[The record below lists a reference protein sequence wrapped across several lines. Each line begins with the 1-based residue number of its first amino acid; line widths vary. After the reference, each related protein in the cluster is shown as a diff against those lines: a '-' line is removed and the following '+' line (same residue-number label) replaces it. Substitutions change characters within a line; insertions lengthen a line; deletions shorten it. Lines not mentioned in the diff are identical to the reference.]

1 MYAKQIG
8 AYQRNDVLTA
18 EPMQLVLMCYTATIK
33 NLKLAK
39 AKYHEKDFE
48 AKAKAVQKSVDI
60 IGELILGLD
69 FDKGGGIAK
78 NLDALYR
85 YMIRR
90 INLSDVDGNLS
101 GFDEVIGMLSDLED
115 AWKQAV
121 AGKKY
126 TGGTMVED
134 QKPAGA
140 WASARVA

>member
-18 EPMQLVLMCYTATIK
+18 EPMQLVLMCYAATIK
-33 NLKLAK
+33 NLKLAR
-39 AKYHEKDFE
+39 AKYLEKDFE
-48 AKAKAVQKSVDI
+48 AKAKAIQKSVDI

-69 FDKGGGIAK
+69 FDKGGNIAK

-90 INLSDVDGNLS
+90 INLSDINENPS
-101 GFDEVIGMLSDLED
+101 GFDEVIGMLGDLEG
-115 AWKQAV
+115 AWKQAM
-121 AGKKY
+121 AGKGT
-126 TGGTMVED
+126 TGGAMNHGER
-134 QKPAGA
+134 PAVT